1 MDIPNS
7 YRIMKLTNGDNII
20 CEIKNSSST
29 RYRVK
34 RPMTIKTTVQ
44 FDVKGNQRDLTILRN
59 WMNHSDEIETNISTD
74 YVMTILKPTDGIV
87 SLYEKQKSSD
97 DVPFSSDT
105 SPMTPLESDEALIDR
120 MMKEITEA
128 HKENQEDQERDML
141 DEKMEM
147 IIMSLALPFDKLK
160 KMIES
165 EIIDKDDL
173 KEMIDM
179 SEPQIEKISED
190 QDTSNEMHR
199 EDFGTKWT
207 DWSLFPEDY
216 INDEETE
223 GEE

>member
-20 CEIKNSSST
+20 CEIKNSTST

-44 FDVKGNQRDLTILRN
+44 FDAKGNQRDYTILRN
-59 WMNHSDEIETNISTD
+59 WMNHSDEIETNISTE
-74 YVMTILKPTDGIV
+74 YVITILKPSEDIV
-87 SLYEKQKSSD
+87 FLYEKQKDSD
-97 DVPFSSDT
+97 DIPFPSNI
-105 SPMTPLESDEALIDR
+105 SPMSPMEGDSALIDR
-120 MMKEITEA
+120 MLKEIKEA
-128 HKENQEDQERDML
+128 QKENQEDQERDML

-147 IIMSLALPFDKLK
+147 IIMSLALPFDQLK
-160 KMIES
+160 KMIEN

-173 KEMIDM
+173 KEMLDA
-179 SEPQIEKISED
+179 SDSPIEKISED
-190 QDTSNEMHR
+190 QDTTNELHR

-216 INDEETE
+216 LNDEETE

>member
-105 SPMTPLESDEALIDR
+105 SPMTPMESDEALIDR

-128 HKENQEDQERDML
+128 QKENQEDQERDML

-165 EIIDKDDL
+165 EIIDEDDL
-173 KEMIDM
+173 KEIIDM

>member
-44 FDVKGNQRDLTILRN
+44 FDVKGHQRDLTILRN

-105 SPMTPLESDEALIDR
+105 SPMTPTESDEALIDR

-128 HKENQEDQERDML
+128 QKENQEDQERDML

-165 EIIDKDDL
+165 EIIDEDDL

>member
-44 FDVKGNQRDLTILRN
+44 FDVKGHQRDLTILRN

-165 EIIDKDDL
+165 EIIDEDDL

-190 QDTSNEMHR
+190 EDTSNEMHR